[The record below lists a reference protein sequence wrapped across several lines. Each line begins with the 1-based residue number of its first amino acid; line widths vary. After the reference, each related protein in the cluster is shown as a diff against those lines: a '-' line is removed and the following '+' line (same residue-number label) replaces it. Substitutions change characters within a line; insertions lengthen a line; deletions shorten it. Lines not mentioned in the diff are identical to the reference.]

1 MKCDNCGKK
10 PATVHLT
17 EIDDDGNKHEQHL
30 CDECAQEIASPAPKV
45 FNPAE
50 ILTTLINQVA
60 PEFKEM
66 AKTVCD
72 HCGLSYLEF
81 RSQGR
86 LGCSHDY
93 DAFEK
98 GLVPILEKI
107 HGSAEHKGKVP
118 NRSHETAQQQ
128 SDYVRLRRELEEA
141 VAVEDYERA
150 AVLRDK
156 LKELM
161 ETEA

>member
-1 MKCDNCGKK
+1 MKCENCGKK
-10 PATVHLT
+10 QATVHLT
-17 EIDDDGNKHEQHL
+17 EILDEGKEERHL
-30 CDECAQEIASPAPKV
+30 CEECAQEVATMVPKN
-45 FNPAE
+45 FDPAE

-72 HCGLSYLEF
+72 QCGLTYLEF

-86 LGCSHDY
+86 LGCANDY
-93 DAFEK
+93 HAFAK

-107 HGSAEHKGKVP
+107 HGSAEHKGKMPTTSEEPTTEQNEV
-118 NRSHETAQQQ
+118 
-128 SDYVRLRRELEEA
+128 VRLRSELEDA

-156 LKELM
+156 LREL
-161 ETEA
+161 TGS